1 MGIIHST
8 EERKYKSKNNYVI
21 FEKDESLEN

>member
-8 EERKYKSKNNYVI
+8 EERKYKNQNNYVI